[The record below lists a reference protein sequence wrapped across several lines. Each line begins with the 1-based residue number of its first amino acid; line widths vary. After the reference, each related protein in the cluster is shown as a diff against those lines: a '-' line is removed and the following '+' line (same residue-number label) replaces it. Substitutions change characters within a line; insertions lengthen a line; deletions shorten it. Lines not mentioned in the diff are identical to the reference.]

1 MHRQSISAFGSFLLE
16 LGHHG
21 QPGLSVGEICDVQIA
36 VVMACNGSQERA
48 QERLTSLAAV
58 TPIQLVPIGPGHWL
72 LLSKEP
78 STTWIDSLSDAL
90 GDSAEVFDQ
99 TSGYGLLELVGRDG
113 QTILQKGI
121 FADLANLLAAD
132 GDSICSVIAH
142 IGITVWRSGTDSLVV
157 AVPRSFASSFW
168 HWLMASAA
176 AENITL
182 QHRV

>member
-1 MHRQSISAFGSFLLE
+1 M
-16 LGHHG
+16 
-21 QPGLSVGEICDVQIA
+21 
-36 VVMACNGSQERA
+36 
-48 QERLTSLAAV
+48 
-58 TPIQLVPIGPGHWL
+58 
-72 LLSKEP
+72 
-78 STTWIDSLSDAL
+78 
-90 GDSAEVFDQ
+90 FDQ
-99 TSGYGLLELVGRDG
+99 TSGYGLLELVGSGG

-142 IGITVWRSGTDSLVV
+142 ISITVWRSGTDSLVV

-168 HWLMASAA
+168 HWLVASAA